1 MSHTVSSFSIESSQ
15 ASAML
20 SPRAAFTHIPNL
32 RARDQ
37 IRREL
42 LELEMR
48 NTKTSDFYR
57 EYTQYL
63 IRKFANLKV
72 VDGEDKVRYLKTFY
86 ANPERAIA
94 KLKEDR
100 NIVLPVGSIAFDRIE
115 DDLVR
120 RRVDTSFQNETAWNK
135 KTRRAVRVVSLPPKA
150 VVLSYML
157 HLYTK
162 YTEDM
167 AQLVE
172 QVELMF
178 NPAMDV
184 KTSHSNSI
192 KAYLGDIID
201 ASPLQV
207 SDRED
212 RVIRRQIMINIE
224 TYIPTQKYMVT
235 STGEIEIV
243 NQEIT
248 LDSRASEPRL
258 N

>member
-1 MSHTVSSFSIESSQ
+1 MALSSLSIESTQ
-15 ASAML
+15 ASALL
-20 SPRAAFTHIPNL
+20 SPRAAYTHIPHI

-37 IRREL
+37 IRREI

-48 NTKTSDFYR
+48 NTQTTDFYR
-57 EYTQYL
+57 EYTQFL
-63 IRKFANLKV
+63 IRKFATLKV
-72 VDGEDKVRYLKTFY
+72 VDNEDKVRNLKTFY

-100 NIVLPVGSIAFDRIE
+100 NIVLPVGSVSFDRIE

-120 RRVDTSFQNETAWNK
+120 RRVDTSFQNEVMWNK
-135 KTRRAVRVVSLPPKA
+135 KTRRAVRIVSLPPKA
-150 VVLSYML
+150 VVLSYIF

-192 KAYLGDIID
+192 KAYLGDIVD
-201 ASPLQV
+201 AASLQIG
-207 SDRED
+207 DRDD
-212 RVIRRQIMINIE
+212 RVVKRTIMINIE
-224 TYIPTQKYMVT
+224 TYVPTRKYMVT
-235 STGEIEIV
+235 STGEVEKV
-243 NQEIT
+243 NQEIV
-248 LDSRASEPRL
+248 LDDRPSEPRL